1 MTVSLLPTR
10 GSTARPPVVLPLIVA
25 CALFMEQLDSTVVA
39 TALPAMARSLGE
51 NALTMNVAMTA
62 YLLSL
67 AVFIPASG
75 WLADRF
81 AGVAGY
87 VLSLH

>member
-1 MTVSLLPTR
+1 
-10 GSTARPPVVLPLIVA
+10 
-25 CALFMEQLDSTVVA
+25 MEQLDPTVVA

-51 NALTMNVAMTA
+51 DALTMNVAMTA

-81 AGVAGY
+81 AGVAGF